1 MERKYSRTTKRL
13 NRFQP
18 TLNNNALYRRLDL
31 IHVSYEPPL
40 FNPSLQPSPPS
51 SLSFLP
57 FHERISFEKRESA
70 RATRHATCQRDSSQA
85 CVSPPSFDVSKNR
98 EMSVPRDERKVM
110 ENTGRPCSCRC
121 CPMELQISVPAP
133 SYEFICRLCAR

>member
-1 MERKYSRTTKRL
+1 MEREYSQTTKRL
-13 NRFQP
+13 NRFHQP

-40 FNPSLQPSPPS
+40 FNPSLQSSS
-51 SLSFLP
+51 SLSF
-57 FHERISFEKRESA
+57 HERINVSRSKNESQHEL
-70 RATRHATCQRDSSQA
+70 HATQLANVTVLKA

-98 EMSVPRDERKVM
+98 EMSRDERNVM
-110 ENTGRPCSCRC
+110 ENTGRPCSC

-133 SYEFICRLCAR
+133 SYEFICRLCTR

>member
-1 MERKYSRTTKRL
+1 MEREYSQTTKRL
-13 NRFQP
+13 NRFHQP

-40 FNPSLQPSPPS
+40 FNPSLQPSS
-51 SLSFLP
+51 SLSF
-57 FHERISFEKRESA
+57 HERINVSRSKNESQHEL
-70 RATRHATCQRDSSQA
+70 HATQLANVTVLKA

-98 EMSVPRDERKVM
+98 EMSRDERNVM

-133 SYEFICRLCAR
+133 FYEFICRLCTR

>member
-1 MERKYSRTTKRL
+1 MEREYSQTTKRL

-40 FNPSLQPSPPS
+40 FNPSLQSSS
-51 SLSFLP
+51 SLSF
-57 FHERISFEKRESA
+57 HERINVSRSKNESQHEL
-70 RATRHATCQRDSSQA
+70 HATQLANVTVLKA

-98 EMSVPRDERKVM
+98 EMSRDERNVM

-133 SYEFICRLCAR
+133 FYEFICRLCTR

>member
-1 MERKYSRTTKRL
+1 MEREYSQTTKRL

-40 FNPSLQPSPPS
+40 FNPSLQPSS

-57 FHERISFEKRESA
+57 FHERINVSRSKNESQHEL
-70 RATRHATCQRDSSQA
+70 HATQLANMTVLKA

-98 EMSVPRDERKVM
+98 EMSRDERNVM

-133 SYEFICRLCAR
+133 SYEFICRLCTR